1 MTKWTGRLIA
11 ANIAV
16 FLLTMARPQLVS
28 LFYFVPALVV
38 ERPWTLAT
46 YMFLHAGFGHL
57 FFNMIALYFFGPRVE
72 ARIGSRNF
80 LLLYFLSGLG
90 GSILSLLLAPHAAVI
105 GASGAVFGVLL
116 AFASFWPREK
126 IYLWMVLPV
135 QARWM
140 VVGLTVLSIYSG
152 FTGGSTVA
160 HFAHLGGFAGGWAFL
175 AWHKR
180 RVKSWHKGPTQGH
193 SAASATIQR
202 LAAQVRHDSERW
214 KTIPL
219 DQLHPINRE
228 EVERVLRK
236 LELHGVSSLTQD
248 ERAFLDRMC

>member
-1 MTKWTGRLIA
+1 MTKWAGRLIA
-11 ANIAV
+11 ANIAI
-16 FLLTMARPQLVS
+16 FIMTMARPQLVS
-28 LFYFVPALVV
+28 LFAFVPALVMQ
-38 ERPWTLAT
+38 RPWTLFT
-46 YMFLHAGFGHL
+46 YMFLHAGLGHI
-57 FFNMIALYFFGPRVE
+57 FFNMISLFFFAPRVE

-90 GSILSLLLAPHAAVI
+90 GSIFSLLLAPHAAVI

-116 AFASFWPREK
+116 AFARFWPREK

-135 QARWM
+135 QARWL
-140 VVGLTVLSIYSG
+140 VVGLAVLSIYSG
-152 FTGGSTVA
+152 FGGAGSSIA

-175 AWHKR
+175 AWHR
-180 RVKSWHKGPTQGH
+180 RRIQSWHKGP
-193 SAASATIQR
+193 AAATLQR
-202 LAAQVRHDSERW
+202 VASQIRVDTERW

-228 EVERVLRK
+228 EVERVLQK
-236 LELHGVSSLTQD
+236 LELSGVSSLTQD

>member
-16 FLLTMARPQLVS
+16 FLLTIARPQLVS
-28 LFYFVPALVV
+28 LFYFVPAYVLY
-38 ERPWTLAT
+38 RPWTLVT
-46 YMFLHAGFGHL
+46 YMFLHAGFGHI
-57 FFNMIALYFFGPRVE
+57 FFNMISLYFFGPRVE

-80 LLLYFLSGLG
+80 LYLYFLSGLG
-90 GSILSLLLAPHAAVI
+90 GSIFSLLLAPHAAVI

-116 AFASFWPREK
+116 AFATFWPRER

-135 QARWM
+135 EARWM

-152 FTGGSTVA
+152 FAGGSSIA

-175 AWHKR
+175 AWQR
-180 RVKSWHKGPTQGH
+180 RRARSWNKGPS
-193 SAASATIQR
+193 SAAATIQR
-202 LAAQVRHDSERW
+202 LAAQARHDAERW
-214 KTIPL
+214 KAIPL
-219 DQLHPINRE
+219 EQLHPINRE

-236 LELHGVSSLTQD
+236 LEIHGIGSLTQD